1 MQTRRR
7 AVVHVAAVLFTWGA
21 FSGSVEA
28 QTGTLTGLVVDAETA
43 APVANANVEILG
55 ASGAQAT
62 GNLTNQSG
70 QFRFTLQAGR
80 YSVLV
85 TLIGYTDARLD
96 GVRIGSDEVTN
107 ITIELTSF
115 ALAIDPIIVT
125 ASRREEKLLESPA
138 SVSIVSTEVIT
149 ERPALTHVDHMKSLA
164 GVDIVQT
171 GLSQSNVVAR
181 GFNNVFSGAL
191 LTLHDNRYAAVPSL
205 RLNAHNFI
213 PITNTD
219 IDRIEAVLGP
229 GSALYGPNSSAG
241 VLHIITKSPIDSEGT
256 DISLAG
262 GERSVFQG
270 QFRHATRV
278 SETVGFKVSGQYMRG
293 NDWEFVDPREE
304 AAKEDDPTLRDRN
317 NDMERWGGEVR
328 LDVRPDD
335 DTEWIFT
342 GGLNNI
348 VSNEMTGIGTG
359 LADGWKYWFGQTR
372 FRKGR
377 FFAQAFVNGSDAGD
391 TFVYQTGQQIIDKSL
406 FIAGQLQHA
415 ADVGDRQSFIYG
427 LDIQQTVPRTEGA
440 INGINED
447 DDNIFEIGG
456 YLHSETGLSDR
467 VDLVAALRVDKH
479 SRLDDPNFSP
489 RAALVFRPT
498 DGQNFRVTYNRAF
511 STPSTNNLFLDILAG
526 VVPLPIEG
534 AKYDI
539 RTRGVPQTGY
549 TFEDRCPGG
558 FMDLCMRSPF
568 AAGAQVPADASLVWN
583 SLVDFAAASDVALG
597 PLAPFFK
604 DPDPGEIQSRLL
616 RFSQEEAQAGRAPF
630 VGDPLGPLAID
641 RIKPTITNTIELGY
655 KGLINDKV
663 LLSAD
668 VWRSSID
675 DFVGPL
681 RVETPTVFFDPGSV
695 AEFLGGRITPL
706 VQGGVVPAG
715 LADFVVSEL
724 TATIAQLPVG
734 TVVPDQATT
743 PDLILTY
750 RNFGNVDVW
759 GFDLATQIIVNPQFS
774 MRGSFSFVNEEC
786 FAFEDSS
793 SADCSRPTDI
803 ALNAPKTK
811 GSLSARYDNARSGLS
826 IEGRVRGLQGFP
838 MNSGVFV
845 GDVEGYAI
853 FDANV
858 QLRLP
863 GVTGAAIGLAVTNVL
878 DDKHQEF
885 VGAPE
890 IGRLILGRVMY
901 SFR

>member
-7 AVVHVAAVLFTWGA
+7 AVVHVAAVLFTLGA
-21 FSGSVEA
+21 FSGSLDA

-55 ASGAQAT
+55 VSGTQAT
-62 GNLTNQSG
+62 GSLTNQSG
-70 QFRFTLQAGR
+70 QFRFTLQAGS

-85 TLIGYTDARLD
+85 TLIGHTDRRLD
-96 GVRIGSDEVTN
+96 GVRIGSDQDTN
-107 ITIELTSF
+107 VTIELTSF

-138 SVSIVSTEVIT
+138 SVSIVSAEVIAD
-149 ERPALTHVDHMKSLA
+149 RPALTHVDHMKSLA
-164 GVDIVQT
+164 GVDVVQT

-213 PITNTD
+213 PVTNTD

-229 GSALYGPNSSAG
+229 GAALYGPNSSAG

-278 SETVGFKVSGQYMRG
+278 GETVGFKVSGQYMRG
-293 NDWEFVDPREE
+293 NDWEFVDPVEE
-304 AAKEDDPTLRDRN
+304 TAKEANPALPDRN

-359 LADGWKYWFGQTR
+359 LADGWKYWFGQAR

-377 FFAQAFVNGSDAGD
+377 FFGQAFVNGSDAGD
-391 TFVYQTGQQIIDKSL
+391 TQIYRTGQSIIDKSL

-415 ADVGDRQSFIYG
+415 VDVGDRQSFIYG
-427 LDIQQTVPRTEGA
+427 LDVQQTLPRTEGA
-440 INGINED
+440 INGANED
-447 DDNIFEIGG
+447 DDNIFEFGG
-456 YLHSETGLSDR
+456 YLHSESALSDR

-479 SRLDDPNFSP
+479 SRLNDPNFSP
-489 RAALVFRPT
+489 RAAVVFRPT

-511 STPSTNNLFLDILAG
+511 STPSTNNLFLDIVAG
-526 VVPLPIEG
+526 RVPLPLPG
-534 AKYDI
+534 DPGYDI
-539 RTRGVPQTGY
+539 RTRGVPETGF
-549 TFEDRCPGG
+549 TFDDRCPGG
-558 FMDLCMRSPF
+558 FMDYCMRSPF
-568 AAGAQVPADASLVWN
+568 ANDGATVVPADASLLWN
-583 SLVDFAAASDVALG
+583 TLVDAVVAARPELGLG

-604 DPDPGEIQSRLL
+604 DPGAGEIPSRLL

-630 VGDPLGPLAID
+630 LPDTEGPMSID

-663 LLSAD
+663 LLAAD

-695 AEFLGGRITPL
+695 QAFLTNRIQPL
-706 VQGGVVPAG
+706 VGTFVTPEEAALLIAG
-715 LADFVVSEL
+715 L
-724 TATIAQLPVG
+724 TAQVAQLPVG

-750 RNFGNVDVW
+750 RNFGNVDLW
-759 GFDLATQIIVNPQFS
+759 GFDLSTQIIVNPQFS
-774 MRGSFSFVNEEC
+774 MRGSFSFVNDEC

-793 SADCSRPTDI
+793 STDCSSPNDHRAQRAQDEGQRVDALRQRPYR
-803 ALNAPKTK
+803 AFRRRPR
-811 GSLSARYDNARSGLS
+811 ARYEGLPD
-826 IEGRVRGLQGFP
+826 EL
-838 MNSGVFV
+838 
-845 GDVEGYAI
+845 
-853 FDANV
+853 
-858 QLRLP
+858 
-863 GVTGAAIGLAVTNVL
+863 
-878 DDKHQEF
+878 
-885 VGAPE
+885 
-890 IGRLILGRVMY
+890 GRLR
-901 SFR
+901 R